1 MNLESLQMI
10 YPKNIKQCLQSA
22 ALTIAAF
29 SFAATATADESAWP
43 QFLGPK
49 GDSTAMDAS
58 TPTSWSE
65 SDYVW
70 QTEIPGSGW
79 SSPVY
84 QDGRIWLTT
93 AITAEATPEQIEKK
107 RDGVQFAQMKTT
119 VGTLELIA
127 ICVDLESGKILHNIS
142 LAKIEDP
149 GLINPLNSYASPTP
163 AIEDGKVVCHF
174 GNYGTWCLDAK
185 TGSEV
190 WKTEFVVDHSVGA
203 GSSPIIHDGIV
214 IMVCDG
220 IDEQYIAAISLSSGE
235 PIWKT
240 ERPEFRLQ
248 NGEQQKAYSTP
259 LIAELNGKTQAII
272 PGAQWIIAYD
282 PASGEEI
289 WRVDHGEGFSVTPMA
304 SVENGMVIFSTG
316 YMKPDFVAVDPSGT
330 GDITKTH
337 VKWRAKQAPS
347 MPSLITTDGKVYSV
361 TDKGIMSCID
371 AESGKVLKKKRI
383 NGNYSASPLLAGG
396 NIYLCSREGNVS
408 IIKCDESL
416 EDIGKQ
422 KFDAKLMATPA
433 PVGNDLLIRTD
444 KKLYRIGNKSG

>member
-29 SFAATATADESAWP
+29 SFAPTATADESAWP

-203 GSSPIIHDGIV
+203 GSCLLYTSPSPRDQRG
-214 IMVCDG
+214 
-220 IDEQYIAAISLSSGE
+220 S
-235 PIWKT
+235 
-240 ERPEFRLQ
+240 R
-248 NGEQQKAYSTP
+248 
-259 LIAELNGKTQAII
+259 
-272 PGAQWIIAYD
+272 
-282 PASGEEI
+282 
-289 WRVDHGEGFSVTPMA
+289 
-304 SVENGMVIFSTG
+304 
-316 YMKPDFVAVDPSGT
+316 
-330 GDITKTH
+330 
-337 VKWRAKQAPS
+337 
-347 MPSLITTDGKVYSV
+347 MPS
-361 TDKGIMSCID
+361 
-371 AESGKVLKKKRI
+371 
-383 NGNYSASPLLAGG
+383 SA
-396 NIYLCSREGNVS
+396 
-408 IIKCDESL
+408 
-416 EDIGKQ
+416 
-422 KFDAKLMATPA
+422 
-433 PVGNDLLIRTD
+433 
-444 KKLYRIGNKSG
+444 